1 MGPYTMPVNSINFM
15 LDSVWANN
23 GDSSDNDSWPLG
35 GWGRND
41 GLGTSSLGLGEL
53 ASKFQELRS
62 SSGESQEMFGG
73 WGDLGPSKRSYEEPR
88 SYSGEARELF
98 GVWGDLGPSKR
109 SYEEPRSSSE
119 ETLDMFD
126 VWCEQQLNK
135 GSSEEPRSS
144 SEESQEM
151 FGAVGDK
158 APAKRCL

>member
-88 SYSGEARELF
+88 SYS
-98 GVWGDLGPSKR
+98 
-109 SYEEPRSSSE
+109 E

-158 APAKRCL
+158 APAKRGL